1 MTYTWRLHFE
11 PLMRLVVVKRSHPF
25 VFRGLERQFEGKADV
40 CLIWDRR
47 SGSERRRSRRLTA
60 TGARADRRQRPAASW
75 LENHYVVAKLE
86 PARD

>member
-1 MTYTWRLHFE
+1 
-11 PLMRLVVVKRSHPF
+11 MRLVVVKRSHPF
-25 VFRGLERQFEGKADV
+25 VFRGLSRLFHGKADV

-47 SGSERRRSRRLTA
+47 SGDDRRQSLRVTVA
-60 TGARADRRQRPAASW
+60 GTRADRRRRPVATW